1 MADDCGDRAIKLSL
15 VVPLY
20 NEADNVSALH
30 GAISS
35 ALAGLEVNYE
45 IVFVDDGSKDDTFRL
60 AADRVAL
67 DPHLRVVRLARNY
80 GQTAAMAAGIQ
91 ESRGAVIV
99 TMDGD
104 LQNDPADVPRLLALI
119 DQGFDIAVGWRRK
132 RQDGALRVFV
142 SKVANRI
149 MTHIMGVRVRDS
161 GCSLKAFRSELIKSL
176 PLYGEMHRF
185 IPALSTLAG
194 ARLAQIEVLHH
205 PRRFGVSKYGFS
217 RIYKVMLDIISIR
230 MLLSYAWRPFL
241 WHSTMTMIAC
251 AIGLILVI
259 AGLGIEQGQALVVQA
274 TVGMLFL
281 SLALFLVAWG
291 LIGLLMASSDRRI
304 ARFASLAAD
313 LNSRLNLAEKEPR
326 HGS

>member
-1 MADDCGDRAIKLSL
+1 LTDNSRAHGAVKLSL
-15 VVPLY
+15 VVPLF
-20 NEADNVSALH
+20 NEADNVARLHAAITAALT
-30 GAISS
+30 G
-35 ALAGLEVNYE
+35 LAPDYE
-45 IVFVDDGSKDDTFRL
+45 IVFVDDGSKDNTFQL
-60 AADRVAL
+60 AAEHVAL
-67 DPHLRVVRLARNY
+67 DPYLRVIRLARNY

-119 DQGFDIAVGWRRK
+119 DEGFDIVVGWRRK
-132 RQDGALRVFV
+132 RRDDPLRVFV

-149 MTHIMGVRVRDS
+149 MTRIMGVPVKDS

-194 ARLAQIEVLHH
+194 ARLAQIEVNHH

-230 MLLSYAWRPFL
+230 MLLSYAQRPFL
-241 WHSTMTMIAC
+241 WHSTITMIAC
-251 AIGLILVI
+251 AIGLGLVVG
-259 AGLGIEQGQALVVQA
+259 GLWIEEGRALVVQA
-274 TVGMLFL
+274 TVGMLVL

-291 LIGLLMASSDRRI
+291 LIGLLMASSDQQI

-313 LNSRLNLAEKEPR
+313 LSSRINPMGKEL
-326 HGS
+326 

>member
-1 MADDCGDRAIKLSL
+1 M

-20 NEADNVSALH
+20 NEADNVAPLHAAITAALT
-30 GAISS
+30 
-35 ALAGLEVNYE
+35 GLGSDYE
-45 IVFVDDGSKDDTFRL
+45 IVFVDDGSKDGTFQL
-60 AADRVAL
+60 AAGRVAL
-67 DPHLRVVRLARNY
+67 DPHLRVIRLARNY

-91 ESRGAVIV
+91 ESRGVVIV

-104 LQNDPADVPRLLALI
+104 LQNDPSDVPRLLALI
-119 DQGFDIAVGWRRK
+119 DEGFDIVVGWRRK
-132 RQDGALRVFV
+132 RNDDALRVFV

-149 MTHIMGVRVRDS
+149 LTHVMGVGVRDS

-194 ARLAQIEVLHH
+194 ARLAQIEVTHH
-205 PRRFGVSKYGFS
+205 PRRFGTSKYGFS

-230 MLLSYAWRPFL
+230 ILLSYARRPFL

-251 AIGLILVI
+251 AIGLMFVVT
-259 AGLGIEQGQALVVQA
+259 GLGIEQGHALVVQA

-281 SLALFLVAWG
+281 SLALFLIAWG
-291 LIGLLMASSDRRI
+291 LIGLLMASSDLGI
-304 ARFASLAAD
+304 ARFAALAAD
-313 LNSRLNLAEKEPR
+313 LSSRITPPTRKEL
-326 HGS
+326 

>member
-1 MADDCGDRAIKLSL
+1 V

-20 NEADNVSALH
+20 NEADNVGPLHLAIAAALR
-30 GAISS
+30 GMA
-35 ALAGLEVNYE
+35 ADYE
-45 IVFVDDGSKDDTFRL
+45 IVLVDDGSKDNTFQL
-60 AADRVAL
+60 AAERVAL

-80 GQTAAMAAGIQ
+80 GQTAAMAAGIH

-119 DQGFDIAVGWRRK
+119 DEGFDIVVGWRRK
-132 RQDGALRVFV
+132 RRDDALRVFV

-149 MTHIMGVRVRDS
+149 MTRIMGVRVKDS

-194 ARLAQIEVLHH
+194 ARLAQIEVNHH

-251 AIGLILVI
+251 AIGLMLVLL
-259 AGLGIEQGQALVVQA
+259 GLGIEEGQALVVEA
-274 TVGMLFL
+274 TVGMLFI
-281 SLALFLVAWG
+281 SLALFLIAWG

-313 LNSRLNLAEKEPR
+313 LNSKVTPLERER
-326 HGS
+326 

>member
-1 MADDCGDRAIKLSL
+1 MTEDRAREAVKLSV

-20 NEADNVSALH
+20 NEADSVAPLH
-30 GAISS
+30 AAIT
-35 ALAGLEVNYE
+35 AAMTGLASDYE
-45 IVFVDDGSKDDTFRL
+45 IVFVDDGSKDNTFQL
-60 AADRVAL
+60 AADLVAS
-67 DPHLRVVRLARNY
+67 DPHLRVIRLARNY

-119 DQGFDIAVGWRRK
+119 DEGFDIVVGWRRK
-132 RQDGALRVFV
+132 RMDDPLRVFV

-149 MTHIMGVRVRDS
+149 MTRIMGVRVKDS

-194 ARLAQIEVLHH
+194 ARLAQIEVNHH

-217 RIYKVMLDIISIR
+217 RIYKVMLDIVSIR

-241 WHSTMTMIAC
+241 WHSTITMIAC
-251 AIGLILVI
+251 AIGVLLLVL
-259 AGLGIEQGQALVVQA
+259 GLGIEEGHAFVVET

-291 LIGLLMASSDRRI
+291 LIGLLMAASDRRI

-313 LNSRLNLAEKEPR
+313 LNSKAAPLEREL
-326 HGS
+326 